1 MSRDSERARAK
12 VNLTL
17 RVLGK
22 RPDGFH
28 EIESL
33 AAFADVCDVIEI
45 THSAHSSLSLCGPF
59 ASSLGDDENI
69 VLRALKA
76 FNDDVGGIPDIDCRV
91 RKAIPVAAG
100 LGGGSAD
107 AAAALRLFSRV
118 NTDCVS
124 ASRLQSLA
132 AAIGS
137 DVAVCLASSA
147 AMMRGRGER
156 TKLLEGFPAL
166 PAVLVNPGV
175 ALSTADVYAALSADS
190 IGESISQDGGD
201 VPEFAS
207 RRDVV
212 DYMVSHG
219 NDLESA
225 AIGLQPVV
233 GEVLQEVSNHKGC
246 LIAQMSGSGPTCFG
260 IFDTGAC
267 ADQAA
272 HALAEQHPDWWVRK
286 TILS

>member
-22 RPDGFH
+22 RSDGFH

-33 AAFADVCDVIEI
+33 AAFADVCDVVEI
-45 THSAHSSLSLCGPF
+45 TRSAQNSLSLCGPF
-59 ASSLGDDENI
+59 ASNLGNDENL
-69 VLRALKA
+69 VLRALRA
-76 FNDDVGGIPDIDCRV
+76 FNDAVGGIPDIECRV
-91 RKAIPVAAG
+91 CKAIPVAAG

-107 AAAALRLFSRV
+107 AAAALRLFSRF
-118 NTDCVS
+118 DS
-124 ASRLQSLA
+124 SRDSGAQLQSLA
-132 AAIGS
+132 AALGS

-147 AMMRGRGER
+147 AIMRGRGER
-156 TKLLEGFPAL
+156 AELLQAFPAL

-175 ALSTADVYAALSADS
+175 GLSTADVYAALSA
-190 IGESISQDGGD
+190 GPLGNEGGD
-201 VPEFAS
+201 DSSVMPDFVS
-207 RRDVV
+207 RLDVV
-212 DYMVSHG
+212 NYMKSQA
-219 NDLESA
+219 NDLEQV

-233 GEVLQEVSNHKGC
+233 GDVLKDVFSRDGC
-246 LIAQMSGSGPTCFG
+246 LIARMSGSGPTCFG
-260 IFDTGAC
+260 IFETGAC